1 MKIILSLTLAA
12 IMVIGFTSS
21 SQKEDDLMLIPTD
34 SYKYKVAKE
43 IFDDLIQAKG
53 DKRLQ
58 EPEFIMNKKER
69 YVAFM
74 DGKKTRIGLEEK
86 AYDICVSYGA
96 DSANAIAALLGHEI
110 THYYEKHNW
119 GSEFASA
126 YTSMEISE
134 DVKNISGKQM
144 KAVNETEADYLGGF
158 LAHSA
163 GYNTFGI
170 MPAFLTDVYEAY
182 GLSNVIPGYPS
193 LDDRA
198 KLAIEAEA
206 KMQELVGIYQTA
218 NHLVVLQEF
227 EEADKYFT
235 FILKDFQSRE
245 IYNNAGVNAAMAAL
259 KLVPEGEKES
269 KYAYPLQLDGETR
282 LDVKTRGDIE
292 AFGSAQRNKFE
303 EMVAK
308 AIKYFEQAKA
318 LDKKYST
325 AYLNLACAYDLKGEH
340 EDAIYWARKAERLAK
355 KAKNTKTQGDAKIL
369 RAISSF
375 HLEEEA
381 DGKELLEEV
390 EQSFGSSAPLA
401 QLNTY
406 IHQNN
411 ERPMAAAPK
420 QKMSLKAEK
429 IDAFSLSEFAD
440 NLDVDKQVNIT
451 SSIIYGY
458 KNLDHS
464 KVTVNIV
471 NGGEKAT
478 IFQMTKKGYAGSTAL
493 GLSIGASKDDFMAK
507 YGPASYTQETRTG
520 QYLVYKNKKAI
531 FYISNDRLAS
541 WAIYREI
548 K

>member
-1 MKIILSLTLAA
+1 MKTVLSLALAA
-12 IMVIGFTSS
+12 IMIIGFTSS
-21 SQKEDDLMLIPTD
+21 SQKEEDLGLIPED

-43 IFDDLIQAKG
+43 IFEELIAAKG
-53 DKRLQ
+53 DARLKV
-58 EPEFIMNKKER
+58 PEFIMSKKER
-69 YVAFM
+69 YVAWM
-74 DGKKTRIGLEEK
+74 NGKKTQIGLEEK

-126 YTSMEISE
+126 YTSMEISKE
-134 DVKNISGKQM
+134 VKNKAGKEM

-170 MPAFLTDVYEAY
+170 MPSFLTDVYEAY
-182 GLSNVIPGYPS
+182 GLGSVIPGYPS

-259 KLVPEGEKES
+259 ALVPEGEKES

-282 LDVKTRGDIE
+282 LDIKARGGVE
-292 AFGSAQRNKFE
+292 AFGSAQRNKFF
-303 EMVAK
+303 EMVDK

-318 LDKKYST
+318 LDKKYSS

-355 KAKNTKTQGDAKIL
+355 KSKNKKTQGDAKIL
-369 RAISSF
+369 KAIASF
-375 HLEEEA
+375 HLEEE
-381 DGKELLEEV
+381 DEGKELLQEV
-390 EQSFGSSAPLA
+390 EQSFASSASLA
-401 QLNTY
+401 ALNNY

-411 ERPMAAAPK
+411 ERPAAEAPK

-440 NLDVDKQVNIT
+440 NVDVDKQLNIT
-451 SSIIYGY
+451 PSIVYGH
-458 KNLDHS
+458 KKLENS

-478 IFQMTKKGYAGSTAL
+478 IFQMTSKNYTGSTAL
-493 GLSIGASKDDFMAK
+493 GLSIGASKADFMAK

-531 FYISNDRLAS
+531 FYISNGRLAS
-541 WAIYREI
+541 WTIYREI